1 MVQNALTNQSACAA
15 HSSHA
20 ARVWHLQSTQTLI
33 QAVSGVLVVVRVGNV

>member
-1 MVQNALTNQSACAA
+1 MVQNALTNLIACAA

-33 QAVSGVLVVVRVGNV
+33 QAVSGVLVVVRVENV

>member
-1 MVQNALTNQSACAA
+1 MVQNVLTNQIACAA

-33 QAVSGVLVVVRVGNV
+33 QAVSGVLVVARVGSV

>member
-1 MVQNALTNQSACAA
+1 MVQNALTSQIACAA

-33 QAVSGVLVVVRVGNV
+33 QAVSGVLVVARVGSV